1 MRSTATIVAAIL
13 AALTA
18 CSSSE
23 DRPQQ
28 PDASVTTL
36 DTSTEAAETPTSE
49 STSTTEPPTSSD
61 DIVVRPLPA
70 SGATGD
76 NSWIGTAVMTDDEI
90 QLVWD
95 LADAVSTAAGN
106 VSHRI
111 YRVPTDQLAENGWA
125 SPEEAELTGDD
136 LLYEIPDGVTTFTD
150 STVETGRFYTY
161 FLVGLT
167 GLANSATDPTEVDP
181 ADVDAADVDPANVG
195 VVTRRW
201 TTALAVTDTE
211 PPTAI
216 TGLTAEVTDD
226 GVLLS
231 WRPSTDEVEFA
242 AYSVSIVSAD
252 GQTVYLGG
260 GADATLTTFLDN
272 QFGDVNGSGPAS
284 SGSTIEYVVE
294 AVDYHNNRSEPG
306 RISVTLP

>member
-1 MRSTATIVAAIL
+1 M
-13 AALTA
+13 
-18 CSSSE
+18 
-23 DRPQQ
+23 
-28 PDASVTTL
+28 
-36 DTSTEAAETPTSE
+36 
-49 STSTTEPPTSSD
+49 
-61 DIVVRPLPA
+61 
-70 SGATGD
+70 
-76 NSWIGTAVMTDDEI
+76 
-90 QLVWD
+90 
-95 LADAVSTAAGN
+95 
-106 VSHRI
+106 
-111 YRVPTDQLAENGWA
+111 
-125 SPEEAELTGDD
+125 
-136 LLYEIPDGVTTFTD
+136 
-150 STVETGRFYTY
+150 
-161 FLVGLT
+161 
-167 GLANSATDPTEVDP
+167 
-181 ADVDAADVDPANVG
+181 
-195 VVTRRW
+195 VTRRW